1 MLRGPGERL
10 RLVTSLLIMALLP
23 VLAQLVRI
31 QILEH
36 PRYLEESEQ
45 LIRRR
50 YGLPEPPWGIISD
63 RYGELL
69 VGNTPVYDVGAEV
82 NLITDTVRAAEQLVP
97 LLGRPVSDLQMEL
110 TLTRE
115 EEQKSRHVWR
125 ALGKD
130 IPTANKAEIEAL
142 GIPGITFSA
151 GWVRYYAE
159 GELAAHLL
167 GFVNEA
173 GQGAGVQPYYLRFL
187 RGKQVSNQGE
197 VTPYSEPLAEEL
209 AAEQSIPY
217 PGTDLYLTIDRTIQ
231 AYVEG
236 ELAKAIGEY
245 RAESGSI
252 LVADPRTGEVL
263 AMANYPSYEPARYP
277 EYAALDE
284 TELFQNPVI
293 SHGYEPGSVFKVVT
307 AAAALDSG
315 KVDLDWSYEDTGRF
329 EYGGV
334 VIRNWSRASYGQ
346 QDLEGALAH
355 SLNVGMAFLSTRV
368 LGEELFYDYVR
379 AFGFGQPTGVG
390 LAGEAVGTV
399 HTPSDWNWADSY
411 LATNSYGQ
419 GIAVTPLQLLTAVG
433 AVANEGTMM
442 RPHVV
447 KERAYPDGKVISI
460 PPHKLGQPIS
470 PETAA
475 TLTELLARVVE
486 REIPQAEVPGYRI
499 AGKSGTAQIPGVG
512 GYEPEDVITS
522 FIGFGPVSDP
532 QLLILVKLDRPDVA
546 PAYRWGTYTAAP
558 VFQRVAERLFVLL
571 GIPPVEAAA
580 ALQ

>member
-1 MLRGPGERL
+1 MLRGPDTRL
-10 RLVTSLLIMALLP
+10 RLIISLLVALLLP
-23 VLAQLVRI
+23 IIAQLVRI
-31 QILEH
+31 QVLEH
-36 PRYLEESEQ
+36 PRYVEEAEQ
-45 LIRRR
+45 LIRRH
-50 YGLPEPPWGIISD
+50 YGLPEPPWGVIWD
-63 RYGELL
+63 RNGELL
-69 VGNTPVYDVGAEV
+69 VGNAPVYDVGAEV
-82 NLITDTVRAAEQLVP
+82 NLITDTLQTARQLAPLVNLSLAE
-97 LLGRPVSDLQMEL
+97 LQEKL
-110 TLTRE
+110 TLNRDERALT
-115 EEQKSRHVWR
+115 HVWR
-125 ALGKD
+125 SLAQDVPPAVQEEIAAL
-130 IPTANKAEIEAL
+130 EL
-142 GIPGITFSA
+142 PGITFLP

-173 GQGAGVQPYYLRFL
+173 GEGAGVQPYYLRFL

-209 AAEQSIPY
+209 ATARTLPY

-236 ELAKAIGEY
+236 ELAKAIMEY

-252 LVADPRTGEVL
+252 LVADPRTGEIL

-277 EYAALDE
+277 EYAALDAADI
-284 TELFQNPVI
+284 FQNPAI

-307 AAAALDSG
+307 VAAALDSG
-315 KVDLDWSYEDTGRF
+315 RVDTDWSYQDTGRL

-334 VIRNWSRASYGQ
+334 VVKNWSRAAYGQ

-355 SLNVGMAFLSTRV
+355 SLNVGMATLSTRV

-390 LAGEAVGTV
+390 LAGEVSGMV
-399 HTPSDWNWADSY
+399 HIPSDWDWEESF

-419 GIAVTPLQLLTAVG
+419 GIAVTQLQLLSAVS

-447 KERAYPDGKVISI
+447 RKRLYPNGVEVLI
-460 PPHKLGQPIS
+460 PPHQLGQPIS

-486 REIPQAEVPGYRI
+486 REITLAQVPGYRI

-512 GYEPEDVITS
+512 GYEQEAVIAS
-522 FIGFGPVSDP
+522 FIGFGPLPEP
-532 QLLILVKLDRPDVA
+532 QLLISVKLDRPAVA
-546 PAYRWGTYTAAP
+546 PTYRWGSYTAAP
-558 VFQRVAERLFVLL
+558 LFQRVAARLFVLL
-571 GIPPVEAAA
+571 GIPPDDVAATF
-580 ALQ
+580 Q